1 MSTPT
6 KAIAQSENDHR
17 TPQKSCSGKSTKTT
31 PSTSKS
37 LKAVENI
44 MHHTTD
50 ETVSSSGTEGG
61 ESIIDVLVENS
72 SEENVHDVR
81 HVRRSGRVPS
91 PTKKFLSGDFVVEQI
106 PGSGGKHKEAERKRR
121 TKNDEVT
128 DDDDEDGGVE
138 QEEIENVP
146 YDQAP
151 KAKSAD
157 IQLLLDEGDV
167 EGKAMFGFNTP
178 KKKGAMALAAM
189 NTPKGLATPKTPK
202 TPGRLGKTP
211 DAKKSRKSTLEPKT
225 PSRVRSKVKN
235 QIAKLVQDDSGTDFS
250 GDESDFHPSGSESS
264 SSDNESSGPDNEA
277 DDEPKTPCKS
287 RRSIVVPILPK
298 TPSAAR
304 LRQSARVKKSAD
316 YVPESD
322 GYFQSHSSGKI
333 LTSDH
338 TLDRLKTPRLPAD
351 RLFSLLSEMKVSAEH
366 EASINAIMEEYKSY
380 FPKWLYILNEGYNLM
395 LYGLGS
401 KRQLLQAFH
410 REVLSTQPVLVINGF
425 FPSLTL
431 KDILDSITND
441 ILDAGISP
449 ANPHEA
455 ADMIEE
461 EFALIPQTHLYL
473 IVHNLDGAMLRN
485 ARSQAILSRLA
496 KVPNIHMLAS
506 VDHINTPLLWDQTK
520 LSNYNF
526 SWWDCTTML
535 PYTDETSFENS
546 LLVQNSGEL
555 ALSSMRSVF
564 LSLTTNS
571 RGIYMII
578 VKHQL
583 KNKGNP
589 NYQGMPFKDLYW
601 SCREAFLVSSDLA
614 LRAQLTEFLDHKL
627 VKSKRSV
634 DGSEQLTIPIDA
646 QLLQQFL
653 DEQEKK

>member
-6 KAIAQSENDHR
+6 KSGIRNEKDYK
-17 TPQKSCSGKSTKTT
+17 TPQKRV
-31 PSTSKS
+31 PSSN
-37 LKAVENI
+37 LKAVENL
-44 MHHTTD
+44 MHNTNTTTTD
-50 ETVSSSGTEGG
+50 DD
-61 ESIIDVLVENS
+61 ESVVEVLVGNS
-72 SEENVHDVR
+72 SEENVPEPEQR
-81 HVRRSGRVPS
+81 RRSGRISS
-91 PTKKFLSGDFVVEQI
+91 PTKKFLSGDYVVDTI
-106 PGSGGKHKEAERKRR
+106 TGKKIDRKR
-121 TKNDEVT
+121 TAKNNDFTDNDEDEE
-128 DDDDEDGGVE
+128 DDNDSSSVDGAVIKPKADELALL
-138 QEEIENVP
+138 QEEV
-146 YDQAP
+146 
-151 KAKSAD
+151 
-157 IQLLLDEGDV
+157 DV
-167 EGKAMFGFNTP
+167 AGKMMFGFNTP
-178 KKKGAMALAAM
+178 KKKGAMVLAAM
-189 NTPKGLATPKTPK
+189 NTKTPATPKTPK
-202 TPGRLGKTP
+202 TPGRVGKTP
-211 DAKKSRKSTLEPKT
+211 DGKRARKSTLEPKT
-225 PSRVRSKVKN
+225 PSRVRSKVKT
-235 QIAKLVQDDSGTDFS
+235 QIAKLVQDNSGSDFS
-250 GDESDFHPSGSESS
+250 ADESDFQPSGSDSS
-264 SSDNESSGPDNEA
+264 SENDSSGSDNED
-277 DDEPKTPCKS
+277 DDEPKTPCKG

-304 LRQSARVKKSAD
+304 LKQSARVKKSAD
-316 YVPESD
+316 YVPECES
-322 GYFQSHSSGKI
+322 YFQSHSSGKI

-338 TLDRLKTPRLPAD
+338 TLDRLKNPRLPAD
-351 RLFSLLSEMKVSAEH
+351 RLFSLLAEMKLSSEH
-366 EASINAIMEEYKSY
+366 EDSINAIMEEYKSY
-380 FPKWLYILNEGYNLM
+380 FPKWLYILNEGYNLL

-410 REVLSTQPVLVINGF
+410 RDVLSNQPVLVINGF

-449 ANPHEA
+449 SNPHEA

-461 EFALIPQTHLYL
+461 EFSLIPETHLYL

-485 ARSQAILSRLA
+485 GKAQSILSRLA
-496 KVPNIHMLAS
+496 KVPNIHLLAS

-535 PYTDETSFENS
+535 PYTDETAFENS

-564 LSLTTNS
+564 LSLTTNT

-634 DGSEQLTIPIDA
+634 DGSEQLTIPIDSA
-646 QLLQQFL
+646 LLQQFL